1 MATLKDIAKG
11 AGVTVT
17 TVSRVLNNRGYISDE
32 TREKVYQVMKE
43 LNYQP
48 NEIARSLSRKKSNI
62 IGLIIPTI
70 AHPFFSELSFYLEYY
85 AYKEG
90 YKLMLCNSQMEAK
103 KEKEYI
109 DMLRAHQVD
118 GLILASHTLDVEE
131 YINIELPLVTFDR
144 KVRDIPY
151 ITSDNYQGGSLAT
164 NLLIN
169 KGCKKIVYIGGN
181 LKLDLFANKR
191 YDVFLEIAEKRGI
204 EHLIVQTDLNGFNI
218 AEYRKLIFDLL
229 KEHPDIDGIFASSDL
244 IAATVIRVAQRVN
257 KKIPEDIK
265 IVGYDDIQE
274 ASLFVPEITSIR
286 QPIKKMGSMA
296 IEVLKKQID
305 KEKVANS
312 NIVAVELVERE
323 TT

>member
-1 MATLKDIAKG
+1 LATLKDIAKG

-43 LNYQP
+43 LDYQP

-70 AHPFFSELSFYLEYY
+70 GHPFFSELSFYLEYY

-118 GLILASHTLDVEE
+118 GLILASHTLEVED
-131 YINIELPLVTFDR
+131 YINIDLPIVTFDR
-144 KVRDIPY
+144 KVGNIPY

-181 LKLDLFANKR
+181 LKLDLLANIR
-191 YDVFLEIAEKRGI
+191 YDVSLEIAEKRGI
-204 EHLIVQTDLNGFNI
+204 EHFIVQTDLNGFNI

-296 IEVLKKQID
+296 IEVLKKQIN
-305 KEKVANS
+305 KEKVAKS
-312 NIVAVELVERE
+312 NIIAVELVERE

>member
-43 LNYQP
+43 LDYQP

-70 AHPFFSELSFYLEYY
+70 GHPFFSELSFYLEYY

-118 GLILASHTLDVEE
+118 GLILASHTLEVED
-131 YINIELPLVTFDR
+131 YINIDLPIVTFDR
-144 KVRDIPY
+144 KVGNIPY

-181 LKLDLFANKR
+181 LKLDLLANIR

-204 EHLIVQTDLNGFNI
+204 EHFIVQTDLNGFNI

-296 IEVLKKQID
+296 IEVLKKQIN
-305 KEKVANS
+305 KEKVAKS
-312 NIVAVELVERE
+312 NIIAVELVERE

>member
-1 MATLKDIAKG
+1 LATLKDIAKG

-43 LNYQP
+43 LDYQP

-70 AHPFFSELSFYLEYY
+70 GHPFFSELSFYLEYY

-118 GLILASHTLDVEE
+118 GLILASHTLEVED
-131 YINIELPLVTFDR
+131 YINIDLPIVTFDR
-144 KVRDIPY
+144 KVGNIPY

-181 LKLDLFANKR
+181 LKLDLLANIR

-204 EHLIVQTDLNGFNI
+204 EHFIVQTDLNGFNI

-296 IEVLKKQID
+296 IEVLKKQIN
-305 KEKVANS
+305 KEKVAKS
-312 NIVAVELVERE
+312 NIIAVELVERE

>member
-70 AHPFFSELSFYLEYY
+70 GHPFFSELSFYLEYY

>member
-1 MATLKDIAKG
+1 MPTLKDIAKG

-118 GLILASHTLDVEE
+118 GLILASHTLEVED
-131 YINIELPLVTFDR
+131 YINIDLPIVTFDR
-144 KVRDIPY
+144 KVGNIPY

-181 LKLDLFANKR
+181 LKLDLLANIR
-191 YDVFLEIAEKRGI
+191 YDVFLEIAEKSGI
-204 EHLIVQTDLNGFNI
+204 EHFIVQTDLNGFNI

-257 KKIPEDIK
+257 KKIPKDIK

-305 KEKVANS
+305 KEKISNS
-312 NIVAVELVERE
+312 NIIAVELVERE

>member
-1 MATLKDIAKG
+1 LATLKDIAKG